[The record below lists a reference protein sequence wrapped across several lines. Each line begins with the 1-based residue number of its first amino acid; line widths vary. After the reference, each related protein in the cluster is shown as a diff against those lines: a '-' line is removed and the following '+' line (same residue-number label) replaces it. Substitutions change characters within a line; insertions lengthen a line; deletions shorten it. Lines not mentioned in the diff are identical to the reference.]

1 MKLIGAGLPRT
12 ATLTQKVA
20 LEMLG
25 FGPCYHMVNVLG
37 NLDLVPQWQAAL
49 DGNAD
54 WDTIFDGFQSTVDWP
69 GSYYYRELTERYP
82 DAKVLLS
89 VRPPEKWEHSMM
101 TTIADLHVGDSVMT
115 YLSLAA
121 ERLNPK
127 WRAYNDMM
135 RDMWTRFGA
144 YDGRGGTN
152 DLQPV
157 FTRYNDEVKGNVP
170 PDRLLVWEATDGWEP
185 LCEFLGVDVPSD
197 PLPRLNDSE
206 TFAKRV
212 DEMSVATVNEWWQQ
226 QQAADGAAVGA
237 GH

>member
-37 NLDLVPQWQAAL
+37 NLDLVPVWRDAL
-49 DGNAD
+49 DGRAD
-54 WDTIFDGFQSTVDWP
+54 WDTIFDGFESTVDWP
-69 GSYYYRELTERYP
+69 GSYYYRELVEKYP

-89 VRPPEKWEHSMM
+89 VRPPEKWENSMM
-101 TTIADLHVGDSVMT
+101 TTIADLHLGDSVTT

-121 ERLNPK
+121 ERINPK
-127 WRAYNDMM
+127 WQAYNDMM

-144 YDGRGGTN
+144 YDGHGGTN
-152 DLQPV
+152 DLQEV
-157 FTRYNDEVKGNVP
+157 FTRYNDEVKSTVP
-170 PDRLLVWEATDGWEP
+170 SERLLVWEATDGWEP
-185 LCEFLGVDVPSD
+185 LCEFLGVPVPSE
-197 PLPRLNDSE
+197 PLPRTNDSVV
-206 TFAKRV
+206 FAQRV

-226 QQAADGAAVGA
+226 QQSADGAAVGA